1 MKVGLIFSL
10 LFPNLCL
17 GKYLLVETEDDG
29 EIVPGNKIED
39 ANELIWEDTG
49 LDWDRFRPDDH
60 VDDKEDDVPMEITE
74 DPAWVFGPSPA
85 QNINSNRYK
94 QGCHKHKCNG

>member
-39 ANELIWEDTG
+39 ANELIWADTG
-49 LDWDRFRPDDH
+49 LDWSRPDDH
-60 VDDKEDDVPMEITE
+60 DDDKEDEVSYDPSSLFEANRQSNVPDSAQIIKKKNRGL
-74 DPAWVFGPSPA
+74 PCVF
-85 QNINSNRYK
+85 R
-94 QGCHKHKCNG
+94 CHG

>member
-49 LDWDRFRPDDH
+49 LDWSRPDDH
-60 VDDKEDDVPMEITE
+60 DDDKEDYVSF
-74 DPAWVFGPSPA
+74 DPANRQSNFPDSEEIIKKKNRGLPCVF
-85 QNINSNRYK
+85 R
-94 QGCHKHKCNG
+94 CHG